1 MRKAISTPFQ
11 FSEFYLKI
19 FLIGLLVL
27 GAMLFADETSEDA
40 VDLVAR
46 GQNAA
51 FTESRTYSFR
61 LGVNF

>member
-1 MRKAISTPFQ
+1 MKISICTPFQ

-27 GAMLFADETSEDA
+27 GAMLFADETAEDA

-51 FTESRTYSFR
+51 LPESRTYSFR
-61 LGVNF
+61 VSVNF